1 MTDPISDML
10 TRIRNANRALL
21 PGIEV
26 PHSKIKESIA
36 SILKKEGYIN
46 DFAVE
51 GKTAKTIKVKLKYQG
66 KKSIIEG
73 LRRVSTP
80 GLRRYVGSTEIP
92 RVRGG
97 LGVAVVSTSEGAG
110 HDALRRLHVGG
121 RHDRRP
127 GTQKEYRRR
136 VALLRLVRRILYVSN
151 W

>member
-10 TRIRNANRALL
+10 ARIRNANRALL
-21 PGIEV
+21 PGVEM

-36 SILKKEGYIN
+36 SM
-46 DFAVE
+46 
-51 GKTAKTIKVKLKYQG
+51 IKVKLKYQG

-80 GLRRYVGSTEIP
+80 GLRRYVGATDIP

-97 LGVAVVSTSEGAG
+97 MGVAMLSTSEGVMTGVQARKKN
-110 HDALRRLHVGG
+110 LGG
-121 RHDRRP
+121 
-127 GTQKEYRRR
+127 E
-136 VALLRLVRRILYVSN
+136 LLCYV